1 MSRVRGFAER
11 TALVA
16 NADATTQRAIKAKA
30 RKYASFSRY
39 EAEDLYQA
47 TLQAALEGNPKWR
60 ANVTL
65 LSYCDAVM
73 AKEVNYHDR
82 TPPRSRRERR

>member
-1 MSRVRGFAER
+1 MSKVRGFAER
-11 TALVA
+11 AALVS
-16 NADATTQRAIKAKA
+16 NADATAHRAIKMKA

-60 ANVTL
+60 ANETL
-65 LSYCDAVM
+65 INYCDAVM
-73 AKEVNYHDR
+73 ATKVNYHL
-82 TPPRSRRERR
+82 PPTRRSRRDRR